1 VAGVRTGVRTG
12 VRRVRRGAAAALV
25 AAGVLVTGAGCVS
38 IPSSSP
44 PQVIPQPVP
53 TAAPA
58 DDDLRYDEI
67 VPRPGEAP
75 EDIVSDFIRSGG
87 SIERG
92 HPRARAYLTRTASS
106 TWKDTGGT
114 VIIDN
119 APYLNVGGG
128 GAVVD
133 MTAQRQ
139 GRLAD
144 DGSYVPDE
152 KQIRYSFQL
161 MKVDGNWRIK
171 NPPPGL
177 MIESGTF
184 EAAYRPYEVY
194 FLNSTRTKVVP
205 DIRWYAAPPDSLPTL
220 LVAALERGPSQWLEQ
235 AVLSDLQGVTLQN
248 NIEQEADRVKV
259 YLTGL
264 DESADTLPPGA
275 FAQLVWTLNQVG
287 VGGVEVYAEG
297 TLITPKNAPGRS
309 LQRFSDWR
317 GFDPNGLSATASGY
331 FVRGGAVWTTK
342 GEAII
347 GPAGRGSFRAVSV
360 AASTDERS
368 IAVVQQSASSRTLY
382 LGAPGRLR
390 VAVSGSSLTRP
401 TWGAET
407 REVWTVRD
415 GREVLLMQLNGQ
427 VARVDVPQRQVI
439 GTIRALSLSRD
450 GSRVAV
456 VAGPSGR
463 ERLWVGVV
471 AGDNGSTQV
480 QGLRPLDTNN
490 SPVSDVSWAEA
501 VTVIALTRAGE
512 QDSSLYSVDVD
523 GGSPG
528 QLVPTAGLPGPPT
541 GIAAGPSLP
550 LLTIAAGSLWQAP
563 VPSDG
568 WSKAADG
575 SGESAPAYPG

>member
-1 VAGVRTGVRTG
+1 MSTGA
-12 VRRVRRGAAAALV
+12 RRGRRGAAGVLV
-25 AAGVLVTGAGCVS
+25 AAGVLLTGTACVS

-44 PQVIPQPVP
+44 PQVVPQSVP
-53 TAAPA
+53 TAAPE

-92 HPRARAYLTRTASS
+92 HPRARAYLTRAASAR
-106 TWKDTGGT
+106 WKDTGGT
-114 VIIDN
+114 VIVDN
-119 APYLNVGGG
+119 APYLNVGSG
-128 GAVVD
+128 GAVVE

-139 GRLAD
+139 GRLDA
-144 DGSYVPDE
+144 DGSYVPE
-152 KQIRYSFQL
+152 QKPLRYPFRL
-161 MKVDGNWRIK
+161 TKVDGNWRID
-171 NPPPGL
+171 NPPAGL
-177 MIESGTF
+177 VIEAGTF
-184 EAAYRPYEVY
+184 EAAFRPYEVY

-205 DIRWYAAPPDSLPTL
+205 DIRWYAAPSDSLPTL
-220 LVAALERGPSQWLEQ
+220 LVAALERGPSQWLEDS
-235 AVLSDLQGVTLQN
+235 VLSDLRGVTLQN
-248 NIEQEADRVKV
+248 NIEQEPDRVKV

-264 DESADTLPPGA
+264 DEQADTLPPGA

-287 VGGVEVYAEG
+287 VGGVEIYADGE
-297 TLITPKNAPGRS
+297 LITPKSAPGRS

-317 GFDPNGLSATASGY
+317 GFDPNGLSATAAGY

-342 GEAII
+342 GAAIP
-347 GPAGRGSFRAVSV
+347 GPAGRESFQAVSI

-368 IAVVQQSASSRTLY
+368 IAVVRQSGSDGRTLY
-382 LGAPGRLR
+382 LGAPNSLR
-390 VAVSGSSLTRP
+390 PAGVSGTSLTRP

-415 GREVLLMQLNGQ
+415 GRDVLLVPLSGPA
-427 VARVDVPQRQVI
+427 ARVDVPQRQAI

-450 GSRVAV
+450 GARVAV
-456 VAGPSGR
+456 VAGPTGL

-471 AGDNGSTQV
+471 VRDNGSTRI
-480 QGLRPLDTNN
+480 QGLRLLDTND
-490 SPVSDVSWAEA
+490 SPVSDASWAEA
-501 VTVIALTRAGE
+501 VTIVALTRAGK
-512 QDSSLYSVDVD
+512 QDSSLYSIDVD
-523 GGSPG
+523 GGSTS
-528 QLVPTAGLPGPPT
+528 QLVPTARLPGPPT

-550 LLTIAAGSLWQAP
+550 LLTIAAGTLWQAP

-568 WSKAADG
+568 WSKAADR

>member
-1 VAGVRTGVRTG
+1 VAGVRTDVWRG
-12 VRRVRRGAAAALV
+12 RRGAAGLLL
-25 AAGVLVTGAGCVS
+25 AAGVLLATGCVN

-53 TAAPA
+53 TAAAA

-67 VPRPGEAP
+67 VPRSGEAP
-75 EDIVSDFIRSGG
+75 EDIVSDFLRSGG

-92 HPRARAYLTRTASS
+92 HPRARAYLTRKASS
-106 TWKDTGGT
+106 SWKDTGTT
-114 VIIDN
+114 VIIEN

-128 GAVVD
+128 GAVVELN
-133 MTAQRQ
+133 AQRH
-139 GRLAD
+139 GRLDA

-152 KQIRYSFQL
+152 GPLLYSFSL
-161 MKVDGNWRIK
+161 TKVDGDWRIE

-177 MIESGTF
+177 VIESGTF

-205 DIRWYAAPPDSLPTL
+205 DIRWYAAPSDSLPTL
-220 LVAALERGPSQWLEQ
+220 LVAALERGPSQWLEDS
-235 AVLSDLQGVTLQN
+235 VLSDLTGITLQN
-248 NIEQEADRVKV
+248 NIEQESDRVKV

-264 DESADTLPPGA
+264 DEQADTLTPGG
-275 FAQLVWTLNQVG
+275 FAQLVWTLNQLG
-287 VGGVEVYAEG
+287 VGGVEVYADGE
-297 TLITPKNAPGRS
+297 LITPKNAPNRS
-309 LQRFSDWR
+309 LQQLSDWR
-317 GFDPNGLSATASGY
+317 GFDPDGLSATASGY

-342 GEAII
+342 GAPIA
-347 GPAGRGSFRAVSV
+347 GPAGRGSFQAVSV

-368 IAVVQQSASSRTLY
+368 IAVVRRSGGKQRTLY
-382 LGAPGRLR
+382 VGVPGSLR

-415 GREVLLMQLNGQ
+415 GRDVLLVPVSGQ
-427 VARVDVPQRQVI
+427 ATRVDVLQQQGI

-450 GSRVAV
+450 GARVAV
-456 VAGPSGR
+456 VAGPSGQ
-463 ERLWVGVV
+463 ERLWIGVV
-471 AGDNGSTQV
+471 ARDNGSIQV
-480 QGLRPLDTNN
+480 KGLRPMDTND
-490 SPVSDVSWAEA
+490 SPVSDASWAEA
-501 VTVIALTRAGE
+501 VTVVALTHAGK
-512 QDSSLYSVDVD
+512 QDSSLYSIDVD
-523 GGSPG
+523 GGSAS
-528 QLVPTAGLPGPPT
+528 QLVPTTHLPGPPT

-550 LLTIAAGSLWQAP
+550 LLTIAAGTLWQAP

-568 WSKAADG
+568 WSKAGDS